1 MRIQKAMLGAAVAAL
16 LAVVSC
22 QKDAN
27 SDQQPTLSLRLTD
40 GPALYEAVNLDIQG
54 AEIHVTKDIS
64 SASGWQALT
73 VKKGIYNILKLS
85 NGVDTLLGT
94 TTLPVGDVKQ
104 VRLIL
109 GNNNSVRVNG
119 QTYPMTVPS
128 GSESGL
134 KVKFDKKLLAGVDY
148 TLTLDVDAA
157 RSIKEEKN
165 NTFKLRPVVRVITEA
180 NNGSIRGEISPVSCK
195 SVVYA
200 INGTDTLTSAIP
212 TALGRFVLP
221 GLDAGTYRIVVD
233 AETCTD
239 KVQQGVK
246 VEVGKSTDVG
256 KIQLQ

>member
-1 MRIQKAMLGAAVAAL
+1 MQIQKTIWGVAVAAL
-16 LAVVSC
+16 LVAFGC
-22 QKDAN
+22 KKD
-27 SDQQPTLSLRLTD
+27 DTQQPTLSLRLTD

-54 AEIHVTKDIS
+54 AEIHVTNDINS
-64 SASGWQALT
+64 SSGWQALT
-73 VKKGIYNILKLS
+73 VKKGVYNILKLS

-119 QTYPMTVPS
+119 QTYPMTIPS

-134 KVKFDKKLLAGVDY
+134 KVVFDKKLLAGIDY

-180 NNGSIRGEISPVSCK
+180 NNGSIRGELAPVSCK

-212 TALGRFVLP
+212 SSLGKFVLQ
-221 GLDAGTYRIVVD
+221 GLNTGTYRVAVD

-239 KVQQGVK
+239 KTIQSVK
-246 VEVGKSTDVG
+246 VEVGKSTDLG